1 MHRCRFIASMRL
13 LKHWE
18 QCNGGAM
25 DKKNFMQAINEV
37 TKGDFLLYLLPNKK
51 EQLHKIE
58 VKDSFKCYHQEW
70 DQ

>member
-1 MHRCRFIASMRL
+1 
-13 LKHWE
+13 
-18 QCNGGAM
+18 M